1 MSTSIQSPVSF
12 EFISGERPAVRSLEL
27 AQHFGLKHKN
37 VLRDI
42 RDLMGKLPESFCRL
56 NFEPADIEVLV
67 PASGGLRKDP
77 AYLLTRDAFTLL
89 VMGWSS
95 ARAMEWKLRY
105 IEAFNALERA
115 AMENARAEARIEGA
129 SGFMALS
136 QEQRNDL
143 EKAIYYRNKGLSFED
158 VGKLL
163 DRSRDYVWRLLRRAV
178 DLGLA
183 DAGLIAPLP
192 KHQRLDAGRPA
203 CPVASREGA

>member
-1 MSTSIQSPVSF
+1 
-12 EFISGERPAVRSLEL
+12 
-27 AQHFGLKHKN
+27 
-37 VLRDI
+37 
-42 RDLMGKLPESFCRL
+42 MGKLPESFCRL

-129 SGFMALS
+129 LGFMALS

-158 VGKLL
+158 VAKLL

>member
-1 MSTSIQSPVSF
+1 MSTSTQPAVSF

-37 VLRDI
+37 VLQDI
-42 RDLMGKLPESFCRL
+42 KNLMSKLPDSFIGL
-56 NFEPADIEVLV
+56 NFQPNTYE
-67 PASGGLRKDP
+67 DP
-77 AYLLTRDAFTLL
+77 IGRTLPCFLLTRDAFTLL

-115 AMENARAEARIEGA
+115 AMENARTEARIEGA

-136 QEQRNDL
+136 QEQRNDV

-158 VGKLL
+158 VAKLL

-183 DAGLIAPLP
+183 DAGLIVPLP

-203 CPVASREGA
+203 CPVAPREGA

>member
-1 MSTSIQSPVSF
+1 MSTSTQPAVAF

-37 VLRDI
+37 VLQDI
-42 RDLMGKLPESFCRL
+42 KNLMAKLPDSFTGL
-56 NFEPADIEVLV
+56 NFQPSTYE
-67 PASGGLRKDP
+67 DP
-77 AYLLTRDAFTLL
+77 TGRTLPCHLLTRDAFTLL

-115 AMENARAEARIEGA
+115 AMENARTEARIEGA

-158 VGKLL
+158 VAKLL

-192 KHQRLDAGRPA
+192 KHQRLDAGRPT